1 MNKQDDHSSKTFSS
15 RSKEDEDSYKPPT
28 PSIEQFVQHSALSRY
43 VEVPTLIKIYPA
55 FAPAAHTHTNT
66 RVVRPQ
72 QPFTS
77 IHTGNRPL
85 PFNLPDTMNMMT
97 TDAQL
102 EERRRAAIRE
112 REREA
117 QAKER
122 NKQLLAKRREDQL
135 RLKQQIEE
143 EAKMRETLV
152 KEAEARRIGAV
163 ESTRFYAINKKEE
176 EERRREEVALGLC
189 FSLLHTKAHPEQPS

>member
-1 MNKQDDHSSKTFSS
+1 MSDGHSSKSFSLS
-15 RSKEDEDSYKPPT
+15 FRSNEDEDSYKPPT
-28 PSIEQFVQHSALSRY
+28 PSIE
-43 VEVPTLIKIYPA
+43 K
-55 FAPAAHTHTNT
+55 
-66 RVVRPQ
+66 PQ
-72 QPFTS
+72 TPFTS

-135 RLKQQIEE
+135 RLKHQMEE

-152 KEAEARRIGAV
+152 KEAEARRIGAI
-163 ESTRFYAINKKEE
+163 ESTRFDAINKIEE
-176 EERRREEVALGLC
+176 EERVREEVALGLC
-189 FSLLHTKAHPEQPS
+189 SSVLNTKAVTSGC